1 MKNTKDSTIIEE
13 LIRQALDVML
23 YKLGDRPLH
32 KHEVLGV
39 SGITY
44 KVILRGN
51 TNLEAYGW
59 AIYSGRMGTWQ
70 VTLNHNRFV
79 RGTPKQVQL
88 GNSALAMLN
97 AIPAEQGLYR
107 MHSHTCETFS
117 AEQIRE
123 ITEPPVESAR
133 QWRA

>member
-1 MKNTKDSTIIEE
+1 MRNTKDSTVIAE

-23 YKLGDRPLH
+23 YKLGDRPLY
-32 KHEVLGV
+32 KSEVLGV
-39 SGITY
+39 SGITH
-44 KVILRGN
+44 KVLLRGN

-59 AIYSGRMGTWQ
+59 AIYSGSMGTWQ

-88 GNSALAMLN
+88 GNAALAMLN

-107 MHSHTCETFS
+107 IHSAALELFH
-117 AEQIRE
+117 AEEIRE

>member
-1 MKNTKDSTIIEE
+1 MKTTKDSTVIAE
-13 LIRQALDVML
+13 LIRQGLDLML
-23 YKLGDRPLH
+23 YKLGDRPLY
-32 KHEVLGV
+32 KSEILGV

-44 KVILRGN
+44 KLLLRGN

-88 GNSALAMLN
+88 GNAALAMLN

-107 MHSHTCETFS
+107 MHSS
-117 AEQIRE
+117 ALELFHAEEIRE